1 MDPARLK
8 SIRLFEPFPDEQLQ
22 SIATFADETSVPAGE
37 NLVKEGDYSYDFIGI
52 EDGTAEVL
60 RGDERVG
67 ELGPGDF
74 FGEIGVM
81 ERTLRTATVNATS
94 PMRLITLTRWDLMR
108 MEKEMP
114 DAMAQIRKAA
124 DERRPASIDP
134 SADG

>member
-8 SIRLFEPFPDEQLQ
+8 SIRLFEPFSDEQLQ

-60 RGDERVG
+60 RGEDRVG

-94 PMRLITLTRWDLMR
+94 AMRLITLTRWDLMR

-124 DERRPASIDP
+124 DERRPASTDA
-134 SADG
+134 SAD